1 MDLVKEKSRQIIT
14 GGYKVNNR
22 PINQNDAIL
31 LAWCAS
37 HTLRDFIVEYQNGT
51 KECDAC
57 MILHDMFYSGIKEYP
72 KVYIER
78 AEVVYVKTSKERL

>member
-1 MDLVKEKSRQIIT
+1 MDSVKEKSRQIIT

-37 HTLRDFIVEYQNGT
+37 HTLRDFGNLSFSVVEQ
-51 KECDAC
+51 
-57 MILHDMFYSGIKEYP
+57 
-72 KVYIER
+72 
-78 AEVVYVKTSKERL
+78 